1 MCHQKCLLL
10 KNKSGKEA
18 KQEEQMYM
26 INTNWTCYE
35 SAIFEIRLDFFQTQI
50 LNVVLEKPNYE
61 LL

>member
-18 KQEEQMYM
+18 KQEEEQMYM

-35 SAIFEIRLDFFQTQI
+35 SAIFVIRLDFF
-50 LNVVLEKPNYE
+50 KPK
-61 LL
+61 L